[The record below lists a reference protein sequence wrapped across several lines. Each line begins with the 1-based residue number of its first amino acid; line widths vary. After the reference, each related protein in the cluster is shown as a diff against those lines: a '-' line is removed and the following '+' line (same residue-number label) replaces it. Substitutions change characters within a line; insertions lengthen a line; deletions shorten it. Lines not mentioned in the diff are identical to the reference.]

1 MDKYTRLSNP
11 AKFFIKDGTNTIDY
25 KEYLLIA
32 RGDIKIKYTNV
43 FPYPKD
49 INDWVA
55 CEPDDLETL
64 SFTAY
69 RVSYNSGETYPLII
83 SHDNIISYN
92 FKLNKIIDGDE
103 TSIGNIDD
111 YTSDVDILEG
121 YTKCFTYDLVNAEFY
136 EKVKGTNTQV
146 YINVGDNGS
155 ETLVKLDTPVVFE
168 NEGDNSYTL
177 RVLFTDAFITKYAGK
192 DCYLTFVFNV

>member
-1 MDKYTRLSNP
+1 VDKYTRLSNP
-11 AKFFIKDGTNTIDY
+11 AKFFIKDDTNTMDY
-25 KEYLLIA
+25 NEYLLIA
-32 RGDIKIKYTNV
+32 RGDIKIKYTDV

-49 INDWVA
+49 IKDWKK
-55 CEPDDLETL
+55 CEVNELETL

-69 RVSYNSGETYPLII
+69 RVSYDSGETYPLII
-83 SHDNIISYN
+83 TNDNIINYN
-92 FKLNKIIDGDE
+92 FKLNKITDG

-111 YTSDVDILEG
+111 YTSDIDILEG
-121 YTKCFTYDLVNAEFY
+121 YTKCFTYNLINAEFY

-146 YINVGDNGS
+146 YINISNDNES

-168 NEGDNSYTL
+168 NDGNGSYTL
-177 RVLFTDAFITKYAGK
+177 SVLFTDAFITKYAGK